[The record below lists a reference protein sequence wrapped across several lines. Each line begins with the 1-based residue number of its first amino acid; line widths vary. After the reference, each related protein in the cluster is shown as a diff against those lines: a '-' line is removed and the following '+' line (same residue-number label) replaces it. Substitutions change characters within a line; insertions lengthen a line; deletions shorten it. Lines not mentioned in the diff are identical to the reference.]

1 MGYYTDYSLTVRG
14 VQNETEFNALRNEV
28 KNFYGLYVNEDEAF
42 DTEVYFPVCDEAKW
56 YDHETDMR
64 ELSRKFPNMTFCLEG
79 DGEDRED
86 MWREYYHNGDMEYC
100 PAQIVYEEPTKI
112 KWDN

>member
-1 MGYYTDYSLTVRG
+1 MGYYTDYSLEVRG
-14 VQNETEFNALRNEV
+14 IQNEDEYIALCEEV
-28 KNFYGLYVNEDEAF
+28 KNFYGLYVNESKPF
-42 DTEVYFPVCDEAKW
+42 DTKTYFSTCEEAKW

-79 DGEDRED
+79 DGEDRDD

-100 PAQIVYEEPTKI
+100 AAQIVYKEPTKI
-112 KWDN
+112 KWD